1 MSPTYPLRLSASIK
15 RVAEDLA
22 RADGVSLNQF
32 IATAV
37 AEKVS
42 ALNTATYFR
51 SRADRAD
58 RAKFD
63 QVLARLGSLPPR
75 PGDEVGA
82 ERPPGRQRTRSK
94 PPA

>member
-1 MSPTYPLRLSASIK
+1 MSRTFPLRLPESI
-15 RVAEDLA
+15 RRAAEGLA
-22 RADGVSLNQF
+22 REDGVSLNQF

-51 SRADRAD
+51 TRAARAD

-63 QVLARLGSLPPR
+63 QILARLGTLSPR
-75 PGDEVGA
+75 EGDEA
-82 ERPPGRQRTRSK
+82 EGK
-94 PPA
+94 